1 MYTIIGII
9 LGFIFACFILISY
22 LEYKSD
28 VEEQKEFKENIK
40 KYETRTGALSNDRV
54 NQRTTIPKKNGK

>member
-28 VEEQKEFKENIK
+28 VEEQKEFKENMEK
-40 KYETRTGALSNDRV
+40 FETRTGALSNDRV
-54 NQRTTIPKKNGK
+54 NERTTIPKKNGK

>member
-40 KYETRTGALSNDRV
+40 KHETRTGALSNDRV